1 MATKLFIPGPTEV
14 SPEILAEMSRPM
26 MGHRS
31 KAASELQRRISDN
44 LRRILYTQSE
54 IILSTS
60 SGTGLMEGAVRSCTA
75 KRAAIFSVGAFGKKW
90 FKIAKMNG
98 VPADFFESPFGE
110 ATTPEMVDA
119 ALSTGKYDTVCITH
133 NETSTGVQNPF
144 EEIAEVM
151 KKYPD
156 VVWCADAV
164 SSAAGAKIETDK
176 LGVDVL
182 VTSTQKALAL
192 PPGMAICTLSP
203 KAYERTAHVE
213 NRGCYFDLRDLY
225 DVIRKKDY
233 QYANTPCVSIMYAMD
248 LQLQRILRENPVL
261 RLVLG
266 CCSALA
272 ITTTVSGAI
281 GMGLSMTFVLV
292 CSNIVISALRKAI
305 PDKVHLPCYIVI
317 IAAFVT
323 IVQMVLQAYV
333 PDLYESLGVF
343 LALIVVNCIILGRAE
358 MFACKHTVVESA
370 LDGLGMGLGY
380 ILTMTLMSSIREI
393 LGNGSWMGIQIIPES
408 VDRMGIMNQAPG
420 GFFVFGC
427 LMALCIYI
435 ERKLNRPIERKTCG
449 DVMLEELEAAKAEN
463 GEGGDQA

>member
-1 MATKLFIPGPTEV
+1 MRRLFRFSSFPFSLFTHPKKNMATKLFIPGPTEV

-164 SSAAGAKIETDK
+164 SSAAGAKIETDR

-248 LQLQRILRENPVL
+248 LQLQRILQEGVENRFRRHAAMAEYVRAWADEYFSVFANRKYL
-261 RLVLG
+261 SNTLTVISNTRGVSVADLNKELIWRGMQIGNGYGDLKEKTFRIAHMGELTMDDMRAVTESIVDVLG
-266 CCSALA
+266 L
-272 ITTTVSGAI
+272 
-281 GMGLSMTFVLV
+281 
-292 CSNIVISALRKAI
+292 
-305 PDKVHLPCYIVI
+305 
-317 IAAFVT
+317 
-323 IVQMVLQAYV
+323 
-333 PDLYESLGVF
+333 
-343 LALIVVNCIILGRAE
+343 
-358 MFACKHTVVESA
+358 
-370 LDGLGMGLGY
+370 
-380 ILTMTLMSSIREI
+380 
-393 LGNGSWMGIQIIPES
+393 
-408 VDRMGIMNQAPG
+408 
-420 GFFVFGC
+420 
-427 LMALCIYI
+427 
-435 ERKLNRPIERKTCG
+435 
-449 DVMLEELEAAKAEN
+449 
-463 GEGGDQA
+463 